1 MDNFGLS
8 KSDPFATVEIE
19 GNRAQTC
26 STAVVYNSLDPV
38 WDESFELV
46 VVDEDKNLSVTLF
59 DEDKGGAVDVMGEV
73 RFTIS
78 ELRPYEELERWYPL
92 ARARYM
98 KKGLKCKGDVSVRH
112 PFALS
117 MAPNWLSIFSQRS
130 N

>member
-1 MDNFGLS
+1 MNI
-8 KSDPFATVEIE
+8 KVEHEIKM
-19 GNRAQTC
+19 N
-26 STAVVYNSLDPV
+26 
-38 WDESFELV
+38 
-46 VVDEDKNLSVTLF
+46 VDQDLEDLF

-98 KKGLKCKGDVSVRH
+98 KKGFKCKGDVSVRH

-117 MAPNWLSIFSQRS
+117 QRS